1 MSTATPARLP
11 AIDAVKAIASQFIV
25 LHHLA
30 FYGPMTDVVYPSA
43 EVVVRW
49 FRDFALLAVPAF
61 LVIGGFFAA
70 RSLLPR
76 LGDLQLRTIPSL
88 LWGRYTRLLR
98 PFVVAMICAVVCA
111 WFARMVLPHADTPAA
126 PTLLQVVAHLL
137 LLQDILGQ
145 DALSAGVWY
154 VAIDFQLFAL
164 LVLLIAASAPL
175 RRATPADPATPV
187 LIASGFLIVVSL
199 TWINRNPDLEIWA
212 PYFFGAYGLGI
223 LAERLTA
230 RRDHRALA
238 VGLIAGLT
246 ILALVIEWRS
256 RILVAG
262 LTAVLLVLSRG
273 GRIAPAWADSAVL
286 AFLGRIS
293 YSLFLIHY
301 PVCLVVGAVVTR
313 LWPADPAINAFG
325 MVVAWLTS
333 IGAATLLYRWTELPA
348 RSPRPAGALAA
359 KA

>member
-11 AIDAVKAIASQFIV
+11 AVDAVKAIASQFIV
-25 LHHLA
+25 MHHLA

-43 EVVVRW
+43 EGVVRW

-70 RSLLPR
+70 RTLLPR
-76 LGDLQLRTIPSL
+76 LAKFELRGIPPL

-98 PFVVAMICAVVCA
+98 PFVVAMICAVGCA
-111 WFARMVLPHADTPAA
+111 WLARLVTPHVDFPAA
-126 PTLLQVVAHLL
+126 PTLLQVLAHLL
-137 LLQDILGQ
+137 LVQDILGV

-164 LVLLIAASAPL
+164 LVLLVAVTTPL
-175 RRATPADPATPV
+175 RRANPIDPAAPV
-187 LIASGFLIVVSL
+187 LIASGFLIVMSL

-223 LAERLTA
+223 LAERLSA

-238 VGLIAGLT
+238 VGLVAGLT

-262 LTAVLLVLSRG
+262 LTAVLLVLSHG
-273 GRIAPAWADSAVL
+273 GRIAPAWANSPAI

-301 PVCLVVGAVVTR
+301 PVCMLVGAVVAR
-313 LWPADPAINAFG
+313 LWPASPTMNGFG
-325 MVVAWLTS
+325 MLIAWLTS
-333 IGAATLLYRWTELPA
+333 IAAATLLYRWTELPA
-348 RSPRPAGALAA
+348 RSTRPEVTLAT